1 MSNFLEASGWTVL
14 PAGEHAIR
22 AISPM
27 TLGLDGQHAAFFIA
41 HPDDTSFYLTDACET
56 AMHASSY
63 GIELAPKRID
73 ILNETPGVSL
83 AHFDKSGAIVASGLN
98 EQLQEALWDA
108 VKLAMALSFQ
118 CAKWMPRFS
127 QLRFRAQVGR
137 ALAAGVGPNRMVKGA
152 RAKGSSGHTAD
163 FAFAVRAAG
172 STALTYIEP
181 IALKAGKKMDWTQVY
196 QTHGKMSDVKMAD
209 ARNSR
214 MVILED
220 GASAEELR
228 KAVTILEQSA
238 SVLTLAKT
246 RDWRA
251 VFAAE

>member
-1 MSNFLEASGWTVL
+1 M
-14 PAGEHAIR
+14 
-22 AISPM
+22 
-27 TLGLDGQHAAFFIA
+27 
-41 HPDDTSFYLTDACET
+41 
-56 AMHASSY
+56 
-63 GIELAPKRID
+63 
-73 ILNETPGVSL
+73 SL
-83 AHFDKSGAIVASGLN
+83 AHFDRSGAIVASGPN

-137 ALAAGVGPNRMVKGA
+137 ALAEGVGVNRLVKGA
-152 RAKGSSGHTAD
+152 RQGQQRAHGRFRLRGARLRQHGVDVHRAD
-163 FAFAVRAAG
+163 R
-172 STALTYIEP
+172 
-181 IALKAGKKMDWTQVY
+181 LKAGKKMDWTQVY

-220 GASAEELR
+220 GASAEEFK

-238 SVLTLAKT
+238 TVQTLAKT
-246 RDWRA
+246 RDWRE
-251 VFAAE
+251 VFSG

>member
-22 AISPM
+22 AVAPM

-41 HPDDTSFYLTDACET
+41 HPDEATFYLTDACET
-56 AMHASSY
+56 SMHASSY
-63 GIELAPKRID
+63 GIEVGPKRID
-73 ILNETPGVSL
+73 MLNETPGVSL
-83 AHFDKSGAIVASGLN
+83 AHFDRDGAIVATGPN

-137 ALAAGVGPNRMVKGA
+137 ALAEGVGVNRMVKGA

-196 QTHGKMSDVKMAD
+196 QTHGKMSDVKMAN
-209 ARNSR
+209 ARHSR

-220 GASAEELR
+220 GASAEEFK

-238 SVLTLAKT
+238 TVQTLAKT
-246 RDWRA
+246 RDWRE
-251 VFAAE
+251 VFSG